1 MPAQLLITP
10 AERVPFAQRWS
21 LSTRVRSR
29 TLSGPATSCG
39 AVIEPKGWLVLA
51 VSTLSHGTTT
61 ILYLIAVLLFLAGF
75 FGFKPGTQ
83 RVRLDSLGLAVFVF
97 VFFWNEWALT

>member
-1 MPAQLLITP
+1 
-10 AERVPFAQRWS
+10 
-21 LSTRVRSR
+21 
-29 TLSGPATSCG
+29 
-39 AVIEPKGWLVLA
+39 VLA

-61 ILYLIAVLLFLAGF
+61 ILYLAGF

>member
-1 MPAQLLITP
+1 MLETAPFLADTLFVPLHRVAGLI
-10 AERVPFAQRWS
+10 
-21 LSTRVRSR
+21 
-29 TLSGPATSCG
+29 
-39 AVIEPKGWLVLA
+39 IPKGWLVLA

>member
-1 MPAQLLITP
+1 MLETARFLADTRFVPP
-10 AERVPFAQRWS
+10 HRVAAI
-21 LSTRVRSR
+21 
-29 TLSGPATSCG
+29 G
-39 AVIEPKGWLVLA
+39 PKGWLVLA